1 VSSRIFW
8 DTNLFIY
15 LVEGRVSLA
24 DDTTALLDRMRTRGD
39 DLYTS
44 ALTLGEVLARPIGLG
59 LHALAEEYER
69 RICRDA
75 IVVPF
80 DRAAA
85 RHYAAIRADRGI
97 TAPDAVQL
105 ACAAAVDTDLFV
117 TNDRRLA
124 GRSIPAVRFVC
135 SLDNL
140 PL

>member
-1 VSSRIFW
+1 MSSRIFW

-15 LVEGRVSLA
+15 LVEGRAALA
-24 DDTTALLDRMRTRGD
+24 DQVAGLLDRMRRRGD

-44 ALTLGEVLARPIGLG
+44 ALTLGEVLARPVALG
-59 LHALAEEYER
+59 LQPLADEYER

-85 RHYAAIRADRGI
+85 RHYAAIRADHGI
-97 TAPDAVQL
+97 KAPDAVQL
-105 ACAAAVDTDLFV
+105 ACAAAVGADLFI
-117 TNDRRLA
+117 TNDRRLTGKA
-124 GRSIPAVRFVC
+124 IPAVRFVV
-135 SLDNL
+135 SLEHA